1 MDSESKDDLRN
12 INKDNLKDFFKE
24 IIEESRNSTEKK
36 TKVILDLLN
45 SIKNE
50 TEKKISKSTIINLL
64 IIIILNL

>member
-36 TKVILDLLN
+36 SQTILDLLN
-45 SIKNE
+45 SIKEE
-50 TEKKISKSTIINLL
+50 TEKKISKSKK
-64 IIIILNL
+64 